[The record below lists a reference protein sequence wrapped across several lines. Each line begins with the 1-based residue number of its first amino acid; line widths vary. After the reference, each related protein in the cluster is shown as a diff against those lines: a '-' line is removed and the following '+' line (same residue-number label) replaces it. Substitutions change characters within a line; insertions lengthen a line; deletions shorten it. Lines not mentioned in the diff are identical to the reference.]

1 MRFGLVH
8 QVMTNALAA
17 LGVLALVSSG
27 ELSRWVNVAILAG
40 LAAALALPE
49 TWHERPWLRRAS
61 TFSSVAFLCLQ
72 VARLLFGRPMLELAV
87 EFAAFLQL
95 VRLATRRG
103 AAHDQQVIILS
114 LLHFIAGTVLGG
126 GLAYGLCFLGFL
138 VVAPG
143 ALVLS
148 HLRREVEGNYRQGAR
163 DRTGLPVD
171 VPRILR
177 SRRVVGR
184 TFLGVTCLLAVPI
197 LAFTGLVF
205 LLFPRVGLSLLLL
218 NRPHGGRMVGF
229 SDRVDLGGV
238 GTLRDDPTIALR
250 VEIPDLPE
258 PPPERVTMYLRGTAF
273 DTYDGRAWSRTIN
286 TRSQAVRDGHIVPI
300 ERYPDPGRDRLMR
313 IDLEPIDPTVLF
325 VPLNAVALDIR
336 PRGEVPI
343 VGPRFLHVTRGPEGE
358 FRYGSVEERG
368 VRYDVYLA
376 RQPLVSNQ
384 SLGKD
389 ERSRYLTLPAGVSP
403 RVVAL
408 AEEWTTGLTT
418 PLDRARAIEDR
429 LRTGYRYDL
438 GSPSSGAPSPL
449 DHFLFESK
457 RGHCEFYSTAMAM
470 LLRVSGVPS
479 RNVTG
484 FVGGTYNRFG
494 RYYAVR
500 QGDAHSWVE
509 AYVDG
514 FGWVTFDPTPPVDVT
529 PRSDIHGLLAL
540 LRDILEASGQ
550 RWNRHIVG
558 YDLHQQLSLFER
570 VRSWARASTIVP
582 AALRPRLPWA
592 VWIGAGASL
601 GVAFVIGRRYLPKRP
616 RVPRGSPQER
626 ERATGVAISLY
637 ETLDAAMAS
646 LGVPRPQGTPPL
658 RYAESLALRRHP
670 CADEILELTKL
681 YLEVRFG
688 GSPFD
693 EADLRTFERRVRAL
707 GGRAKTAAAAQRA
720 QEQREAEAQAQPASA
735 PRPKRRPPPN

>member
-1 MRFGLVH
+1 
-8 QVMTNALAA
+8 
-17 LGVLALVSSG
+17 
-27 ELSRWVNVAILAG
+27 
-40 LAAALALPE
+40 
-49 TWHERPWLRRAS
+49 
-61 TFSSVAFLCLQ
+61 
-72 VARLLFGRPMLELAV
+72 
-87 EFAAFLQL
+87 
-95 VRLATRRG
+95 
-103 AAHDQQVIILS
+103 
-114 LLHFIAGTVLGG
+114 
-126 GLAYGLCFLGFL
+126 
-138 VVAPG
+138 
-143 ALVLS
+143 
-148 HLRREVEGNYRQGAR
+148 
-163 DRTGLPVD
+163 
-171 VPRILR
+171 
-177 SRRVVGR
+177 
-184 TFLGVTCLLAVPI
+184 
-197 LAFTGLVF
+197 
-205 LLFPRVGLSLLLL
+205 
-218 NRPHGGRMVGF
+218 
-229 SDRVDLGGV
+229 
-238 GTLRDDPTIALR
+238 
-250 VEIPDLPE
+250 
-258 PPPERVTMYLRGTAF
+258 
-273 DTYDGRAWSRTIN
+273 AWSRTTN
-286 TRSQAVRDGHIVPI
+286 ARSQAVRDGHIVPI

-343 VGPRFLHVTRGPEGE
+343 VGPRFLHVSRGPEGE

-368 VRYDVYLA
+368 VRYDVFLA

-408 AEEWTTGLTT
+408 AEEWTAGLAT
-418 PLDRARAIEDR
+418 PLDRARAIEER

-470 LLRVSGVPS
+470 LLRVAGVPS

-592 VWIGAGASL
+592 TWVGVGVGI
-601 GVAFVIGRRYLPKRP
+601 GVAFALGRRYLVPARA
-616 RVPRGSPQER
+616 RAPRGSPQER

-637 ETLDAAMAS
+637 ENLDSAMAS

-670 CADEILELTKL
+670 CADEILQLTKL
-681 YLEVRFG
+681 YLDVRFG
-688 GSPFD
+688 GVAFD
-693 EADLRTFERRVRAL
+693 EADYRAFERRVRAL
-707 GGRAKTAAAAQRA
+707 GGRAKSAAAAQRA
-720 QEQREAEAQAQPASA
+720 QEQADAQAQPESS
-735 PRPKRRPPPN
+735 PRPVRRPPAS